1 MQASVINFKKIIA
14 FLAALVLNMIV
25 SLAFARLFSTF
36 ITKQQKVYTVYVYT
50 NAQTNLSKPTHTKNT
65 SHFFTSQKTPLHS
78 AGSQHKILK
87 QAQPL
92 YTQTIAKSQ
101 PSEIKPLTK
110 TLENNKN
117 AVEVNSEQTSNS
129 YKALQ
134 ENISSKANSDKINA
148 NAIDIQSQPQIAN
161 WIEKHKFYPQKAIFK
176 GEQGKIKLVFFI
188 DKDGNLQNIS
198 ILEKTEYDTLNKAA
212 IKILHDSSP
221 IPKKLLTNVNLPV
234 YAKINI
240 IFKLE

>member
-25 SLAFARLFSTF
+25 SLAFARLFSAF

-50 NAQTNLSKPTHTKNT
+50 NAQTNLSKSTHAKSTN
-65 SHFFTSQKTPLHS
+65 HFFVSQKTPLHS
-78 AGSQHKILK
+78 VNSQHKILK

-92 YTQTIAKSQ
+92 YTQTIAQNQ
-101 PSEIKPLTK
+101 PSEIKTPTK
-110 TLENNKN
+110 TFENSKN
-117 AVEVNSEQTSNS
+117 AVEVNSEQTSAS

-134 ENISSKANSDKINA
+134 ENISSKANSKAINA
-148 NAIDIQSQPQIAN
+148 NAIDIQSKPQIAN

-221 IPKKLLTNVNLPV
+221 IPKKLLTNVNLPF